1 MGITKE
7 KIVSFFS
14 KDIFIKWKKY
24 WITGFLFLLWIS
36 FFDDNS
42 FKNRFEYNSEINK
55 LNDEIEYYNKEL
67 KENEQKSMELQ
78 SSNQNLEKF
87 ARERYLMK
95 KKNEDIFLIK

>member
-1 MGITKE
+1 MEITKE

-24 WITGFLFLLWIS
+24 WITGLLFLIWIS